1 MQALIWL
8 ELLFLNLYTMTGD
21 FKAPGFSSFKHNI
34 ITPQV
39 FSLRSWNSYIL
50 RVSKYVFW
58 CKCNFFVEVKG
69 RRVILRVK
77 RGGRHKSQCHRLVPS
92 LNSSFE
98 PKATLQLGVHICS
111 GGGGGVTWEAVRS
124 PPSSRHI
131 YRGLPI
137 TMSLNLVARGCCI
150 SLCLAF

>member
-1 MQALIWL
+1 M
-8 ELLFLNLYTMTGD
+8 NLYTMTGD

-77 RGGRHKSQCHRLVPS
+77 RVRRHKSQCHCLVPS
-92 LNSSFE
+92 LNSSFR
-98 PKATLQLGVHICS
+98 PKATSQLGVHICS
-111 GGGGGVTWEAVRS
+111 GWCDTGSGAQSSFLSAHLYRAPYYNVTRFSGNW
-124 PPSSRHI
+124 
-131 YRGLPI
+131 
-137 TMSLNLVARGCCI
+137 CCI
-150 SLCLAF
+150 SSCLAF